1 MMKMSKNPVTEL
13 ANDWFE
19 VEGIEFDRKQYGYIG
34 KLYKEYG
41 FSTVTK
47 AINKV
52 KGKRGQ
58 AKGLRNPH
66 MYLRGICR
74 QIGASEEV
82 INHEGREK
90 LDKMFKGMF
99 N

>member
-1 MMKMSKNPVTEL
+1 MSNNPVTKL

-41 FSTVTK
+41 GSTVSQ
-47 AINKV
+47 AIQKV

-58 AKGLRNPH
+58 ANGLRQPH

-74 QIGASEEV
+74 QIGAGEEA

-90 LDKMFKGMF
+90 LDSMFKNMF